1 MTASVRRILDAEPA
15 RQVAPD
21 CLCCDHGAPDDECT
35 CIVVF
40 PSVSDPTDMAAR
52 LDDDAALL
60 AACEAAE
67 DALGCNL
74 LWIADNTKATLNA
87 DKADTLTRYATLN
100 EAWRGLVAA
109 IAKARK

>member
-1 MTASVRRILDAEPA
+1 MNAPYLWGDNERDSRLALT
-15 RQVAPD
+15 APD
-21 CLCCDHGAPDDECT
+21 
-35 CIVVF
+35 
-40 PSVSDPTDMAAR
+40 
-52 LDDDAALL
+52 LL

-87 DKADTLTRYATLN
+87 DKADTLARYATLN